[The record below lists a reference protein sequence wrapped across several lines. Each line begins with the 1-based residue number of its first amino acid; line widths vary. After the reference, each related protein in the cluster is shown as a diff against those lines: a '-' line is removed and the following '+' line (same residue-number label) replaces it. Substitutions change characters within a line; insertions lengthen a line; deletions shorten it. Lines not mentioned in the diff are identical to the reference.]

1 MSTALG
7 GIPFSDAGALQV
19 QLRPDTGVPSTEPRN
34 GGWAVASALNAA
46 YFEPAGAA
54 VPAAAV
60 ELGGIAFTQD
70 GAIYLTQDGSSGTFA
85 SIGGHKVRSDGA
97 LLVVSGAPAAT
108 DPVIGGWAHV
118 GSTRAAYVGGDGLSF
133 ALPLRD
139 LGAGA
144 VDTTLAL
151 GTGTATFTRATAAA
165 AKLST
170 GLWKL
175 DVASGVARSQYL
187 GMTTAV
193 GAYGGY
199 LAEGAR
205 TNSCL
210 QSRDL
215 TNVAWTNVTMT
226 TAKTS
231 TGIDG
236 VASSCTRCTAAG
248 ANSTLTQA
256 ITLVSAAKTF
266 SVWLKRVTGTG
277 VVQISLDNFVTNT
290 DVTALINSS
299 TFTLVQMTQTLANP
313 TVGIRLVTSAD
324 AIDVDVAQLEDTA
337 SFASTPIPTTT
348 IAVTRNADVLNYVLA
363 GNADATVG
371 GAYAEVSTLWSTGPT
386 TAGAI
391 MFGTSE
397 GPLRAQAA
405 ADTQI
410 LAFDGTTV
418 VSKSGL
424 TAMST
429 GVRKRASSWGSGI
442 SITGDGVAVTAG
454 SFDGSFQTT
463 SIGIGCGATV
473 AQWFGTVKNA
483 RLWTRQISDAALV
496 SITA

>member
-1 MSTALG
+1 MALLHGLERTAGGALRVLDGLG
-7 GIPFSDAGALQV
+7 GTLTFQ
-19 QLRPDTGVPSTEPRN
+19 RGVPISADN
-34 GGWAVASALNAA
+34 DLAVTYSAT
-46 YFEPAGAA
+46 EPAGAK
-54 VPAAAV
+54 
-60 ELGGIAFTQD
+60 T
-70 GAIYLTQDGSSGTFA
+70 
-85 SIGGHKVRSDGA
+85 IGGVCRDTSGKI
-97 LLVVSGAPAAT
+97 VVSDSAPGYVNQGIGYVSDAGRIVCVVHSEPANGARRAYLEGVGRVFVNDAGQVHVNPADLLARFA
-108 DPVIGGWAHV
+108 DA
-118 GSTRAAYVGGDGLSF
+118 GS
-133 ALPLRD
+133 
-139 LGAGA
+139 GA
-144 VDTTLAL
+144 VTTTLAA
-151 GTGTATFTRATAAA
+151 GTGSPTFTRATAAA

-175 DVASGVARSQYL
+175 DVASGVARSSYIGL
-187 GMTTAV
+187 TTAV

-215 TNVAWTNVTMT
+215 TSVSWTKT
-226 TAKTS
+226 TLTVAKTS

-236 VASSCTRCTAAG
+236 VGSSCTRCTAAG
-248 ANSTLTQA
+248 ANSTATQA

-266 SVWLKRVTGTG
+266 SVWIKRVTGTG
-277 VVQISLDNFVTNT
+277 VVQISLDNFATNT

-313 TVGIRLVTSAD
+313 TVGIRLVTSTD

-405 ADTQI
+405 ADTQT